1 MNRDNYIEIF
11 SAAFNKLF
19 IESSYHS
26 PNWFWA
32 FSIIPIITTY
42 YILKNNNDQV
52 DVKFN
57 KWKKKIIFFE
67 KWIIKNNLSKLE
79 ANIRFLKNFKEVDKI
94 IVGINDAFE
103 LSEIFSFLKK
113 KSLKIPEYLNIKA
126 GIILNPKEWKI

>member
-1 MNRDNYIEIF
+1 MPLNIFDRRIVKTGWLKKLKKKKIEKHARSIF
-11 SAAFNKLF
+11 LKGLLLKDSNK
-19 IESSYHS
+19 
-26 PNWFWA
+26 
-32 FSIIPIITTY
+32 
-42 YILKNNNDQV
+42 V
-52 DVKFN
+52 DIKFN

-94 IVGINDAFE
+94 VVGINDAFE
-103 LSEIFSFLKK
+103 LREIYSFFKK